1 MQEQYNNMDITKDN
15 IKQTIDALGVNE
27 WVRNIQIFGKK
38 IMIDA
43 ESPSPAMH
51 DKKKLEEHLENGIK
65 EKFPTAE
72 TSIRVFVKPQP
83 KKQEI
88 SPENPKILGK
98 KIDGIQNV
106 IAVASGKGGVGKSTV
121 ASNLA
126 ISLKNMGF
134 SVGLLDADIH
144 GPSIPLMFD
153 VENAHPKSVTIDGKS
168 KMEPI
173 ESYGIKLLSIGFFT
187 EPGQAVVWRGA
198 MASKALQQLIHDA
211 HWGKLDF
218 LIIDLPPGT
227 GDIQLSLVQQIP
239 VTGAVIVS
247 TPQNVALTDAR
258 KGIGMFKLEAINV
271 PVLGIVENMSYFTP
285 EELPENKYYIFGKNG
300 AKDLAERQCV
310 PFLGEVPLIQSIR
323 EAGDIGRPAA
333 LQDNTLASRAYHKI
347 AQNMVA
353 SLAERNTNLP
363 PTEIVRITTM
373 AGCSTK

>member
-1 MQEQYNNMDITKDN
+1 MSVTRNRVKE
-15 IKQTIDALGVNE
+15 TIDKIGIGD
-27 WVRNIQIFGKK
+27 WVRNIQVFGEK

-43 ESPSPAMH
+43 ESPTPAMH
-51 DKKKLEEHLENGIK
+51 DKKNLEDTIVNGLSK
-65 EKFPTAE
+65 EFPEAKVE
-72 TSIRVFVKPQP
+72 VRVFVKPQP
-83 KKQEI
+83 KKPEI

-98 KIDGIQNV
+98 EVPGIQNV

-144 GPSIPLMFD
+144 GPSVPLMFD
-153 VENAHPKSVTIDGKS
+153 VENAKPQSVQVEGRS
-168 KMEPI
+168 MMQPV

-187 EPGQAVVWRGA
+187 EPDQAVVWRGA
-198 MASKALQQLIHDA
+198 MASKALQQLIHDSN
-211 HWGKLDF
+211 WGKLDF

-247 TPQNVALTDAR
+247 TPQSVALSDAR
-258 KGIGMFKLEAINV
+258 KGLSMFKLDAINV

-285 EELPENKYYIFGKNG
+285 EELPENKYYIFGQNG
-300 AKDLAERQCV
+300 AKNLAEKHNV

-323 EAGDIGRPAA
+323 EAGDVGRPAA
-333 LQDNTLASRAYHKI
+333 LQGNTTASVAYHEI
-347 AQNMVA
+347 AKNMVA

-373 AGCSTK
+373 AGCSK